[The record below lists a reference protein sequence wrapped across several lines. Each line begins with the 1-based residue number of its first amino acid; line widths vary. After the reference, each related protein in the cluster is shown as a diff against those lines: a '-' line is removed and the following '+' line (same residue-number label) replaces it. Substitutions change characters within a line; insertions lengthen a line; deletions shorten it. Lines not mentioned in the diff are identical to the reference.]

1 MKWQQIKVSNDST
14 HFLYEENLIFG
25 KNFIEALKFHPPG
38 LAPVIDESGAY
49 HINESGEALYSKR
62 YNRTFGFYSN
72 RSSVIDKTDW
82 FHIDEKG
89 NRTYSDSY
97 SWTGNFQEDL
107 CTVRDKENHYFHIDL
122 NGSRIYHKNYI
133 YAGDFKDGIA
143 CVKLQNGLFRHIDSK
158 GNPINDKCFKD
169 LGIFHKNFA
178 TAKDNKGWFH
188 IDKSGN
194 QLYKERYLM
203 VEPFYNGFALATLFD
218 SSKKIIDER
227 GNMIIQI

>member
-14 HFLYEENLIFG
+14 HFLHEGNLIFG
-25 KNFIEALKFHPPG
+25 KHFIEALKFHPPG

-62 YNRTFGFYSN
+62 YSRTFGFYCN

-107 CTVRDKENHYFHIDL
+107 CTVRDKENRYFHIDL
-122 NGSRIYHKNYI
+122 NGNRIYHENYI
-133 YAGDFKDGIA
+133 YSGDFKDGIA
-143 CVKLQNGLFRHIDSK
+143 CVKLQNGLFRHIDTN
-158 GNPINDKCFKD
+158 GNPINDKFFND

-188 IDKSGN
+188 IDKKGN
-194 QLYKERYLM
+194 ELYKERYIM
-203 VEPFYNGFALATLFD
+203 IEPFYNGFALVTLSD
-218 SSKKIIDER
+218 SIKKIINEK
-227 GNMIIQI
+227 GEIVLNV